1 MVCWLTPTERLQSNN
16 KWLLEWNRCSMTD
29 SNRVFISGIGMI
41 SPLGLDAQSTWH
53 ELIQGHSGVDRITA
67 FDTDGFDTR
76 FAAQVKG
83 FDPEQYL
90 DRKLVRRMDRFAQFA
105 AVAAK
110 EACNHAGIQIDQED
124 PYRTGVII
132 GSGIG
137 GIITLSEQYE
147 VLKERGPKR
156 VTPFLIP
163 MMLGDMASAQ
173 VSMVTGAMG
182 ANYCVVSSCSS
193 GADALGQG
201 WEMIRRGQAD
211 VVLAGGSEAPIS
223 PISVAGF
230 NSLRALS
237 RFNEDPKLASRPFDK
252 DRDGFVMGE
261 GAAVLVL
268 ESESHLRSRGAMGLA
283 EFRGYGATSDAHHLT
298 EPNPTGQSAANA
310 MLMALRS
317 ANIDGQEIDYLNAH
331 GTSTPLND
339 FQETK
344 AIKLA
349 LGEEAYKVPIS
360 STKSMTGHLLGAGG
374 ALEAA
379 FCVMALENNVIPPT
393 INLHNQD
400 PECDLDYTPLS
411 ACDKDLKV
419 VVSNSFGF
427 GGHNSVLVLSDSKI
441 VF

>member
-1 MVCWLTPTERLQSNN
+1 
-16 KWLLEWNRCSMTD
+16 MTD
-29 SNRVFISGIGMI
+29 KNRVFITGIGII
-41 SPLGLDAQSTWH
+41 SPLGLDVSTTWS
-53 ELIQGHSGVDRITA
+53 ELTQGHSGIDQITA
-67 FDTDGFDTR
+67 FDTEGFDTR

-83 FDPEQYL
+83 FDPEDYL
-90 DRKLVRRMDRFAQFA
+90 DRKLARRMDRFAQFA
-105 AVAAK
+105 AVAAQ
-110 EACNHAGIQIDQED
+110 EACRNAGIKPAEED

-137 GIITLSEQYE
+137 GIITLSQQYE
-147 VLKERGPKR
+147 VMRERGPRR

-223 PISVAGF
+223 PIAVAGF

-237 RFNEDPKLASRPFDK
+237 RYNEDPQLASRPFDR

-261 GAAVLVL
+261 GSAVLVL
-268 ESESHLRSRGAMGLA
+268 ESEEHLQKRQAPALA
-283 EFRGYGATSDAHHLT
+283 ELRGYGATSDAHHVT
-298 EPNPTGQSAANA
+298 EPNPTGQSAAQA
-310 MLMALRS
+310 ILLALQAAEVDAS
-317 ANIDGQEIDYLNAH
+317 EIDYLNAH

-339 FQETK
+339 SQETK

-349 LGEEAYKVPIS
+349 LGEEAYRVPIS
-360 STKSMTGHLLGAGG
+360 SSKSMTGHLLGAGG

-379 FCVMALENNVIPPT
+379 FCVLALQHGLIPPT

-400 PECDLDYTPLS
+400 PECDLDYTPLK
-411 ACDKDLKV
+411 ARTKPLNV

-427 GGHNSVLVLSDSKI
+427 GGHNSVLVLSSANGTG
-441 VF
+441 

>member
-1 MVCWLTPTERLQSNN
+1 
-16 KWLLEWNRCSMTD
+16 MTD
-29 SNRVFISGIGMI
+29 KNRVFITGIGII
-41 SPLGLDAQSTWH
+41 SPLGLDVSTTWS
-53 ELIQGHSGVDRITA
+53 ELTQGHSGIDQITA
-67 FDTDGFDTR
+67 FDTEGFDTR

-83 FDPEQYL
+83 FDAEDHL
-90 DRKLVRRMDRFAQFA
+90 DRKLARRMDRFVQFA
-105 AVAAK
+105 AVAAQ
-110 EACNHAGIQIDQED
+110 EACRNAGIKLDEED
-124 PYRTGVII
+124 PYRTAVII

-137 GIITLSEQYE
+137 GIITLSQQYE
-147 VLKERGPKR
+147 VLRERGPRR

-223 PISVAGF
+223 PIAVAGF

-237 RFNEDPKLASRPFDK
+237 RYNEDPQLASRPFDR

-261 GAAVLVL
+261 GSAVLVL
-268 ESESHLRSRGAMGLA
+268 ECEDHLQKRQAPALA
-283 EFRGYGATSDAHHLT
+283 ELRGYGATSDAHHVT
-298 EPNPTGQSAANA
+298 EPNPTGQSAAQA
-310 MLMALRS
+310 ILLALQAAEVDAS
-317 ANIDGQEIDYLNAH
+317 EIDYLNAH

-339 FQETK
+339 SQETK

-349 LGEEAYKVPIS
+349 LGKEAHRVPIS
-360 STKSMTGHLLGAGG
+360 SSKSMTGHLLGAGG

-379 FCVMALENNVIPPT
+379 FCVLALQHGLIPPT

-400 PECDLDYTPLS
+400 PECDLDYTPLK
-411 ACDKDLKV
+411 ARALQLNV

-427 GGHNSVLVLSDSKI
+427 GGHNSVLVLSSANGTG
-441 VF
+441 

>member
-1 MVCWLTPTERLQSNN
+1 
-16 KWLLEWNRCSMTD
+16 MTD

-53 ELIQGHSGVDRITA
+53 ELLQGNSGVDRITA

-147 VLKERGPKR
+147 ILKERGPKR

-223 PISVAGF
+223 PIAVAGF

-317 ANIDGQEIDYLNAH
+317 ANIDAPEIDYLNAH

-427 GGHNSVLVLSDSKI
+427 GGHNSVLVLSDSKV